1 MRRASFEVQSR
12 FSLYLFPPLQTQGEK
27 KDAAT
32 IGARNHFS
40 AFLPLE
46 NLQNQR
52 EFQKSFRSLR

>member
-1 MRRASFEVQSR
+1 VQSR
-12 FSLYLFPPLQTQGEK
+12 FSLYLFLPLQTQGEK

-32 IGARNHFS
+32 IGARNPFS

-52 EFQKSFRSLR
+52 KFQKSFRSLR